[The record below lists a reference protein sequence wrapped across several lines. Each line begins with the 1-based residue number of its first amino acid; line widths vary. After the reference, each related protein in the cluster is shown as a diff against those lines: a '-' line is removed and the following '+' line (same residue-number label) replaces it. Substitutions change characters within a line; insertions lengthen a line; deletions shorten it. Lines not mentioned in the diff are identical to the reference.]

1 MKVGKLPSFPWYLRL
16 LAFLAIGGVLYAG
29 FWYFVTSGTRK
40 ATKEMQAEIADLK
53 PRNAQ
58 SAIVQ
63 QNLNNFKAL
72 YKAREEEYA
81 ELKALLPEQKELTM
95 VLQGIQDRAKN
106 SGLVLMRFNPK
117 EDTQQD
123 NYSGKKIDVNVIS
136 GFTSLRAFFDQLA
149 HYQRIVSITNFE
161 LKQMEKQS
169 LTKTVEAR
177 FDLTAYYVSS
187 ERLNQ
192 APAPNAKPAAGGA
205 VPGGKAAGEIDMVT
219 FRKTMLWPGKPLSR
233 SWSSGRKVKNDIVVS
248 SGSPPVSNWVV
259 EARRQGISSDSGS
272 SSPSAIASPAHKK
285 MKRRFCFPDGTPGT
299 PSGQSNAWALKALSC
314 WG

>member
-1 MKVGKLPSFPWYLRL
+1 MKVGNLPALPWYLRL
-16 LAFLAIGGVLYAG
+16 VAFLAIGGVMYAG

-58 SAIVQ
+58 SAIIQ

-136 GFTSLRAFFDQLA
+136 GFTSLRTFFDQLA

-187 ERLNQ
+187 ERLQ
-192 APAPNAKPAAGGA
+192 SQTPAPNNKPAAGGA
-205 VPGGKAAGEIDMVT
+205 VPAPAA
-219 FRKTMLWPGKPLSR
+219 
-233 SWSSGRKVKNDIVVS
+233 
-248 SGSPPVSNWVV
+248 
-259 EARRQGISSDSGS
+259 
-272 SSPSAIASPAHKK
+272 PAPQPAK
-285 MKRRFCFPDGTPGT
+285 
-299 PSGQSNAWALKALSC
+299 
-314 WG
+314 

>member
-16 LAFLAIGGVLYAG
+16 LAFLAIGGVMYAG

-136 GFTSLRAFFDQLA
+136 GFASLRTFFDQLA

-187 ERLNQ
+187 ERLQ
-192 APAPNAKPAAGGA
+192 SQVPAPNGKPAAGGA
-205 VPGGKAAGEIDMVT
+205 VPAPAA
-219 FRKTMLWPGKPLSR
+219 
-233 SWSSGRKVKNDIVVS
+233 
-248 SGSPPVSNWVV
+248 
-259 EARRQGISSDSGS
+259 
-272 SSPSAIASPAHKK
+272 PAPQPAK
-285 MKRRFCFPDGTPGT
+285 
-299 PSGQSNAWALKALSC
+299 
-314 WG
+314 